1 MALVQ
6 AEVDISNMSLG
17 RIGGKS
23 FTLAVQTSTEGVQAN
38 LWYTHCRDSLLRSYD
53 WPFSKARATL
63 ELHPDAPTFEWDHA
77 YQLPDDY
84 LRMRSNYSIDDTN
97 DVDDRYVIEG
107 DLLLT
112 NEDEAQIRYVR
123 KVTDP
128 AEFDPL
134 FKEILILTLALKL
147 LFPIA
152 GTSAITMQM
161 HIQLNQEL
169 AILTG
174 KARTIAFQ
182 ESNVTGRNDHKQARL
197 TD

>member
-1 MALVQ
+1 MKRRF
-6 AEVDISNMSLG
+6 D
-17 RIGGKS
+17 
-23 FTLAVQTSTEGVQAN
+23 
-38 LWYTHCRDSLLRSYD
+38 
-53 WPFSKARATL
+53 
-63 ELHPDAPTFEWDHA
+63 TF
-77 YQLPDDY
+77 
-84 LRMRSNYSIDDTN
+84 
-97 DVDDRYVIEG
+97 
-107 DLLLT
+107 
-112 NEDEAQIRYVR
+112 R